1 MNCSFS
7 AEDSNFN
14 GSAVKASHA
23 KAEDFKVLN
32 VKGYGFT
39 LIELLIVVVIIG
51 ILSAVALPTY
61 DSYVKRGY
69 RAQAK
74 KDLMTVAAAISLFKA
89 KNINQ
94 NYDSVDTSA
103 TAVYGGVTDAITN
116 ASSSDY
122 YTLGVDVATNG
133 ATYLITAIPVSGNY
147 MEGDGSLVMS
157 DKSFGCWYEGSD
169 STTTLATACATDNA
183 F

>member
-51 ILSAVALPTY
+51 IRNGIRHAPIY
-61 DSYVKRGY
+61 
-69 RAQAK
+69 
-74 KDLMTVAAAISLFKA
+74 
-89 KNINQ
+89 
-94 NYDSVDTSA
+94 
-103 TAVYGGVTDAITN
+103 
-116 ASSSDY
+116 SSS
-122 YTLGVDVATNG
+122 TGIHTVVV
-133 ATYLITAIPVSGNY
+133 LINI
-147 MEGDGSLVMS
+147 LRF
-157 DKSFGCWYEGSD
+157 KQ
-169 STTTLATACATDNA
+169 
-183 F
+183 